1 MANDLAAM
9 SEDGWDAG
17 CLVGAAKVIDGDTI
31 IVAGETIR
39 LHGIDA
45 PEVDQTFWWRGRE
58 VECGTMALAALET
71 LVAGITLRCRAIER
85 DRHGRLVAKCLS
97 PNGVDIGRRM
107 VAAGWALA
115 YRRYSADY
123 VDAEEAARRAGRGMW
138 RGRFMKPWEWRML
151 AAARGVATGA
161 PPAATGGRDAE
172 QARGRG

>member
-45 PEVDQTFWWRGRE
+45 PEVDQTFWWRGR
-58 VECGTMALAALET
+58 
-71 LVAGITLRCRAIER
+71 
-85 DRHGRLVAKCLS
+85 
-97 PNGVDIGRRM
+97 
-107 VAAGWALA
+107 
-115 YRRYSADY
+115 
-123 VDAEEAARRAGRGMW
+123 
-138 RGRFMKPWEWRML
+138 FMKPWEWRML